1 MGLFQSAKPQRAGT
15 AAPGTAALGSGVR
28 LRSNLPPQTCAQIL
42 EQIFDGYRPRRYPDL
57 SLQAVGYPLT
67 PGNRARLAQQLTMML
82 LIKCQEI
89 ISSQEGPRGAE
100 RFIETHKRRAD
111 RTSLTG
117 PPRSAL
123 HMLAEWNPGVL
134 PYIQDLPLRYRAMLL
149 IRVDQPGGFWSELE
163 KAP

>member
-15 AAPGTAALGSGVR
+15 WPHGTVR
-28 LRSNLPPQTCAQIL
+28 LTPPPIS
-42 EQIFDGYRPRRYPDL
+42 DGLLD
-57 SLQAVGYPLT
+57 STLQVGGYPLT

-89 ISSQEGPRGAE
+89 ISSQECPRGAE
-100 RFIETHKRRAD
+100 RFIETHKRHAD

-123 HMLAEWNPGVL
+123 RMLAEWNPGVL
-134 PYIQDLPLRYRAMLL
+134 PYIQDLPPRYRAMLL
-149 IRVDQPGGFWSELE
+149 IRVNQPGGFWSELE